1 MKTLDRA
8 LHPDATRPG
17 LLQPGEVF
25 EVLVKVGGRP
35 LRAEDVAERLARPL
49 DQVLH
54 VLSYMTS
61 LGLLDARRLN
71 GIWSYGLADL
81 SEAV

>member
-1 MKTLDRA
+1 MITLDRA
-8 LHPDATRPG
+8 LHPNATRPG

-25 EVLVKVGGRP
+25 EVFVKVGGRP
-35 LRAEDVAERLARPL
+35 LRAEAVAERLDRSL

-61 LGLLDARRLN
+61 LGLLEARRSE
-71 GIWSYGLADL
+71 GVWTYGLADL
-81 SEAV
+81 SAVV